1 VNLTF
6 CLDLSSEKDITASK
20 SMASSHPVSDEEG
33 NAMDQDQQQG
43 EENETDD
50 ILVSDDEISFTKQLT
65 LQSHNQIASN
75 VDKNL
80 EHMSSEQHDKAV
92 LLSTAQDILMVEHF
106 KLTIPLQQ
114 QDGTHIASAA
124 PQHKEEIRNKLLSL
138 ADRKQR
144 AAGYRQYLPDTV
156 RKFMRYWRCGYG
168 LDQQNFTSSV
178 VTVDSTIEERISGN
192 NENEIAVSRVFDGN
206 YEIAVPTSCLVR

>member
-1 VNLTF
+1 
-6 CLDLSSEKDITASK
+6 
-20 SMASSHPVSDEEG
+20 MASSHPVSDEESDT
-33 NAMDQDQQQG
+33 MDQDQQQG

-65 LQSHNQIASN
+65 LQSHHHTALN
-75 VDKNL
+75 VDKDL
-80 EHMSSEQHDKAV
+80 DEHMSSEQHDKAV
-92 LLSTAQDILMVEHF
+92 LLSTAQDVLMVEHF
-106 KLTIPLQQ
+106 KLTIPPQQ

-124 PQHKEEIRNKLLSL
+124 PQNKEEIRNKLLSL

-168 LDQQNFTSSV
+168 LDQRNFTSTV
-178 VTVDSTIEERISGN
+178 VAADALIGEGHDRN